1 MNESNTINK
10 NSCELDPQLLNNLL
24 IKYSKQSNIEKW
36 DVGASSSKDISVQVQ
51 QGKAKQ
57 LKGSQRNSMTLRVW
71 NKKNRVGITS
81 TSDLTSDGIKK
92 AMRGAIQACHYGNE
106 NESPAFSTLAKSP
119 LNEINSKVSNTHTID
134 ELLNILKKAE
144 QQLINTHESINSVPY
159 NGLSESYLERIYI
172 NSEGANRYMKLS
184 QSSIYLYAKA
194 EENNKKPRS
203 AGVVKV
209 NSNLDDLQID
219 CCIKETS
226 DKLISH
232 LNYKSIDTG
241 KYLVCFSPE
250 AFLQLISAFSS
261 MFNARSIID
270 GVSLMNEDSI
280 GSKISVANLN
290 ISDEGLHPEN
300 VGAFSFDG
308 EGTPT
313 QNINIITDGILTNL
327 LHSEATA
334 RKFGVQ
340 PTGHAG
346 LGAKVSV
353 SPDWLVVS
361 KSECVIDK
369 DQELSI
375 NETLKEYIL
384 IDELSAIHSGVKA
397 SQGSFSL
404 PFDGWIVKDR
414 KKTSIEAATVA
425 GDILNVLKGIVKI
438 ENQQITTHQGISPY
452 VWVDNVSITGEA

>member
-1 MNESNTINK
+1 MNNSIINP
-10 NSCELDPQLLNNLL
+10 NSSELDPVLLNDLL
-24 IKYSKQSNIEKW
+24 KKYSEESSINKW
-36 DVGASSSKDISVQVQ
+36 DMGASSSRDISVQVQ
-51 QGKAKQ
+51 QGNAKQ

-71 NKKNRVGITS
+71 NKNNQVGITS
-81 TSDLTSDGIKK
+81 TSDLTSEGIKK
-92 AMRGAIQACHYGNE
+92 AMKGAIEASLFGNE
-106 NESPAFSTLAKSP
+106 KESPDFSSLAKSELEDINP
-119 LNEINSKVSNTHTID
+119 EISNSHTID
-134 ELLNILKKAE
+134 QLLSILKKAE
-144 QQLINTHESINSVPY
+144 KQLINTHKSIDSVPY
-159 NGLSESYLERIYI
+159 NGLNESYMERIYI
-172 NSEGANRYMKLS
+172 NSEGANRHMKLS

-194 EENNKKPRS
+194 EEQNKKPRS
-203 AGVVKV
+203 AGGIRI
-209 NSNLDDLQID
+209 NSNLEELDID
-219 CCIKETS
+219 SCISETS

-232 LNYKSIDTG
+232 LDYKSIETN
-241 KYLVCFSPE
+241 KYLVCFTPE

-270 GVSLMNEDSI
+270 GLSLMKEDSL
-280 GSKISVANLN
+280 GNQISVPNLN
-290 ISDEGLHPEN
+290 ISDEGLHPKN

-313 QNINIITDGILTNL
+313 QNIQLVTNGILTQL

-334 RKFGVQ
+334 RKFGVK

-361 KSECVIDK
+361 KSESEMDK
-369 DQELSI
+369 DESLSI
-375 NETLKEYIL
+375 KNTIKEYIL

-404 PFDGWIVKDR
+404 PFDGWIVNDG

-425 GDILNVLKGIVKI
+425 GDILKVLSSIVKI
-438 ENQQITTHQGISPY
+438 EDEQIVTHQGISPH
-452 VWVDNVSITGEA
+452 VWVENMSITGEA

>member
-1 MNESNTINK
+1 MNKSIT
-10 NSCELDPQLLNNLL
+10 NSKTSELDPIILNNLL
-24 IKYSKQSNIEKW
+24 KKYSEESSINKW
-36 DVGASSSKDISVQVQ
+36 DMGASSSRDISVQVQ
-51 QGKAKQ
+51 QGNAKQ

-71 NKKNRVGITS
+71 NKNNQVGITS
-81 TSDLTSDGIKK
+81 TSDLTSEGIKK
-92 AMRGAIQACHYGNE
+92 AMKGAIEASLFGNE
-106 NESPAFSTLAKSP
+106 KESPEFSSLAKSD
-119 LNEINSKVSNTHTID
+119 LEDINPKISNSHTID
-134 ELLNILKKAE
+134 QLLSILKKAE
-144 QQLINTHESINSVPY
+144 KELIDTHKSIDSVPY
-159 NGLSESYLERIYI
+159 NGLNESYMERIYI
-172 NSEGANRYMKLS
+172 NSEGANRHMKLS

-194 EENNKKPRS
+194 EEQNKKPRS
-203 AGVVKV
+203 AGGIRI
-209 NSNLDDLQID
+209 NSNLEELDID
-219 CCIKETS
+219 SCISETS

-232 LNYKSIDTG
+232 LDYKSIETN
-241 KYLVCFSPE
+241 KYLVCFTPE

-270 GVSLMNEDSI
+270 GLSLMKEDSL
-280 GSKISVANLN
+280 GNQISVPNLN
-290 ISDEGLHPEN
+290 ISDEGLHPKN

-313 QNINIITDGILTNL
+313 QNIQLVTNGILTQL

-334 RKFGVQ
+334 RKFGVK

-361 KSECVIDK
+361 KSESEMDK
-369 DQELSI
+369 DESLSI
-375 NETLKEYIL
+375 KNTIKEYIL

-404 PFDGWIVKDR
+404 PFDGWIVNDG

-425 GDILNVLKGIVKI
+425 GDILKVLSSIVKI
-438 ENQQITTHQGISPY
+438 EDEQIVTHQGISPH
-452 VWVDNVSITGEA
+452 VWVENISITGEA

>member
-1 MNESNTINK
+1 MNKSIT
-10 NSCELDPQLLNNLL
+10 NSKTSELDPIILNNLL
-24 IKYSKQSNIEKW
+24 KKYSEESSINKW
-36 DVGASSSKDISVQVQ
+36 DMGASSSRDISVQVQ
-51 QGKAKQ
+51 QGNAKQ

-71 NKKNRVGITS
+71 NKNNQVGITS
-81 TSDLTSDGIKK
+81 TSDLTSEGIKK
-92 AMRGAIQACHYGNE
+92 AMKGAIEASLFGNE
-106 NESPAFSTLAKSP
+106 KESPEFSSLAKSE
-119 LNEINSKVSNTHTID
+119 LEDINPKISNSHTID
-134 ELLNILKKAE
+134 QLLSILKKAE
-144 QQLINTHESINSVPY
+144 KELIDTHKSIDSVPY
-159 NGLSESYLERIYI
+159 NGLNESYMERIYI
-172 NSEGANRYMKLS
+172 NSEGANRHMKLS

-194 EENNKKPRS
+194 EEENKKPRS
-203 AGVVKV
+203 AGGIRI
-209 NSNLDDLQID
+209 NSNLEELDID
-219 CCIKETS
+219 SCISETS

-232 LNYKSIDTG
+232 LDYKSIETN
-241 KYLVCFSPE
+241 KYLVCFTPE

-270 GVSLMNEDSI
+270 GLSLMNEDSL
-280 GSKISVANLN
+280 GNQISVPNLN
-290 ISDEGLHPEN
+290 ISDEGLHPKN

-313 QNINIITDGILTNL
+313 QNIQLVSNGILTNL

-334 RKFGVQ
+334 RKFGVR

-361 KSECVIDK
+361 KSKSEMDK
-369 DQELSI
+369 DASLSI
-375 NETLKEYIL
+375 KDTIKEYIL

-404 PFDGWIVKDR
+404 PFDGWIVNDG

-425 GDILNVLKGIVKI
+425 GDILKVLSSIVKI
-438 ENQQITTHQGISPY
+438 ENEQIVTHQGISPH
-452 VWVDNVSITGEA
+452 VWVENMSITGEA

>member
-1 MNESNTINK
+1 MNKSITNPKTT
-10 NSCELDPQLLNNLL
+10 ELDPIVLNDLLE
-24 IKYSKQSNIEKW
+24 KYSEESSIKKW
-36 DVGASSSKDISVQVQ
+36 DMGASSSRDISVQVQ
-51 QGKAKQ
+51 KGNAKQ

-71 NKKNRVGITS
+71 NKDNQVGITS
-81 TSDLTSDGIKK
+81 TSDLTSEGIKK
-92 AMRGAIQACHYGNE
+92 ALKGAIEASLFGNE
-106 NESPAFSTLAKSP
+106 KESPEFSTLAKSE
-119 LNEINSKVSNTHTID
+119 LQEINPEISNSHTID
-134 ELLNILKKAE
+134 ELLSILKKAE
-144 QQLINTHESINSVPY
+144 KQLINTHKSIDSVPY
-159 NGLSESYLERIYI
+159 NGLNESYMERIYI
-172 NSEGANRYMKLS
+172 NSEGANRHMQLS

-194 EENNKKPRS
+194 EEENKKPRS
-203 AGVVKV
+203 AGGIRI
-209 NSNLDDLQID
+209 NSNLEELDINS
-219 CCIKETS
+219 CISETS

-232 LNYKSIDTG
+232 LDYKAIETN
-241 KYLVCFSPE
+241 KYLICFTPE

-270 GVSLMNEDSI
+270 GLSLMDENSI
-280 GSKISVANLN
+280 GNQISVRNLN
-290 ISDEGLHPEN
+290 ISDEGLHPKN

-313 QNINIITDGILTNL
+313 QNIQLVTDGILTHL

-334 RKFGVQ
+334 RKFGVS

-361 KSECVIDK
+361 KSESDMDK
-369 DQELSI
+369 DGSLSI
-375 NETLKEYIL
+375 KSTKKEYIL

-404 PFDGWIVKDR
+404 PFDGWIVNDG

-425 GDILNVLKGIVKI
+425 GDILKVLSSIVKI
-438 ENQQITTHQGISPY
+438 ENEQIVTHQGISPH
-452 VWVDNVSITGEA
+452 VWVENMSITGEA

>member
-1 MNESNTINK
+1 MNKSIT
-10 NSCELDPQLLNNLL
+10 NSKTSELDPIILNNLL
-24 IKYSKQSNIEKW
+24 KKYSEESSINKW
-36 DVGASSSKDISVQVQ
+36 DMGASSSRDISVQVQ
-51 QGKAKQ
+51 QGNAKQ

-71 NKKNRVGITS
+71 NKNNQVGITS
-81 TSDLTSDGIKK
+81 TSDLTSEGIKK
-92 AMRGAIQACHYGNE
+92 AMKGAIEASLFGNE
-106 NESPAFSTLAKSP
+106 KESPEFSSLAKSE
-119 LNEINSKVSNTHTID
+119 LEDINPKISNSHTID
-134 ELLNILKKAE
+134 QLLSILKKAE
-144 QQLINTHESINSVPY
+144 KELIDTHKSIDSVPY
-159 NGLSESYLERIYI
+159 NGLNESYMERIYI
-172 NSEGANRYMKLS
+172 NSEGANRHMRLS

-194 EENNKKPRS
+194 EEENKKPRS
-203 AGVVKV
+203 AGGIRI
-209 NSNLDDLQID
+209 NSNLEELDID
-219 CCIKETS
+219 SCISETS

-232 LNYKSIDTG
+232 LDYKSIETN
-241 KYLVCFSPE
+241 KYLVCFTPE

-270 GVSLMNEDSI
+270 GLSLMNEDSL
-280 GSKISVANLN
+280 GNQISVPNLN
-290 ISDEGLHPEN
+290 ISDEGLHPKN

-313 QNINIITDGILTNL
+313 QNIQLVTNGILTQL

-334 RKFGVQ
+334 RKFGVK

-361 KSECVIDK
+361 KSESDK
-369 DQELSI
+369 DKDGSLSI
-375 NETLKEYIL
+375 KNTIKEYIL

-404 PFDGWIVKDR
+404 PFDGWIVNDG

-425 GDILNVLKGIVKI
+425 GDILKVLSSIVKI
-438 ENQQITTHQGISPY
+438 EDEQIVTHQGISPH
-452 VWVDNVSITGEA
+452 VWVENMSITGEA

>member
-1 MNESNTINK
+1 MNKSITNTK
-10 NSCELDPQLLNNLL
+10 TSSLDPIILNNLL
-24 IKYSKQSNIEKW
+24 EKYSEESSINKW
-36 DVGASSSKDISVQVQ
+36 DMGASSSRDISVQVQ
-51 QGKAKQ
+51 QGNAKQ

-71 NKKNRVGITS
+71 NKNNQVGITS
-81 TSDLTSDGIKK
+81 TSDLTSEGIKN
-92 AMRGAIQACHYGNE
+92 AMKGAIGASLFGNE
-106 NESPAFSTLAKSP
+106 KESPEFSSLAKSE
-119 LNEINSKVSNTHTID
+119 LEDINPKISNSHTID
-134 ELLNILKKAE
+134 QLLSILKKAE
-144 QQLINTHESINSVPY
+144 KELIDTHKSIDSVPY
-159 NGLSESYLERIYI
+159 NGLNESYMERIYI
-172 NSEGANRYMKLS
+172 NSEGANRHMKLS

-194 EENNKKPRS
+194 EEQNKKPRS
-203 AGVVKV
+203 AGGIRI
-209 NSNLDDLQID
+209 NSNLEELDID
-219 CCIKETS
+219 SCISETS

-232 LNYKSIDTG
+232 LDYKSIETN
-241 KYLVCFSPE
+241 KYLVCFTPE

-270 GVSLMNEDSI
+270 GLSLMKEDSL
-280 GSKISVANLN
+280 GNQISVPNLN
-290 ISDEGLHPEN
+290 ISDEGLHPKN

-313 QNINIITDGILTNL
+313 QNIQLVRNGILTQL

-334 RKFGVQ
+334 RKFGVK

-361 KSECVIDK
+361 KSESEMDK
-369 DQELSI
+369 DESLSI
-375 NETLKEYIL
+375 KNTIKEYIL

-404 PFDGWIVKDR
+404 PFDGWIVNDG

-425 GDILNVLKGIVKI
+425 GDILKVLSSIVKI
-438 ENQQITTHQGISPY
+438 EDEQIVTHQGISPH
-452 VWVDNVSITGEA
+452 VWVENMSITGEA

>member
-1 MNESNTINK
+1 MNKSIT
-10 NSCELDPQLLNNLL
+10 NSKTSELDPIILNNLL
-24 IKYSKQSNIEKW
+24 KKYSEESSINKW
-36 DVGASSSKDISVQVQ
+36 DMGASSSRDISVQVQ
-51 QGKAKQ
+51 QGNAKQ

-71 NKKNRVGITS
+71 NKNNQVGITS
-81 TSDLTSDGIKK
+81 TSDLTSEGIKK
-92 AMRGAIQACHYGNE
+92 AMKGAIEASLFGNE
-106 NESPAFSTLAKSP
+106 KESPEFSSLAKSE
-119 LNEINSKVSNTHTID
+119 LEDINPKISNSHTID
-134 ELLNILKKAE
+134 QLLSILKKAE
-144 QQLINTHESINSVPY
+144 KELINTHKSIDSVPY
-159 NGLSESYLERIYI
+159 NGLNESYMERIYI
-172 NSEGANRYMKLS
+172 NSEGANRHMKLS

-194 EENNKKPRS
+194 EEENKKPRS
-203 AGVVKV
+203 AGGIRI
-209 NSNLDDLQID
+209 NSNLEELDID
-219 CCIKETS
+219 SCISETS

-232 LNYKSIDTG
+232 LDYKSIETN
-241 KYLVCFSPE
+241 KYLVCFTPE

-270 GVSLMNEDSI
+270 GLSLMKEDSL
-280 GSKISVANLN
+280 GNQISVPNLN
-290 ISDEGLHPEN
+290 ISDEGLHPKN

-313 QNINIITDGILTNL
+313 QNIQLVTNGILTQL

-334 RKFGVQ
+334 RKFGVK

-361 KSECVIDK
+361 KSESEMDK
-369 DQELSI
+369 DESLSI
-375 NETLKEYIL
+375 KNTIKEYIL

-404 PFDGWIVKDR
+404 PFDGWIVNDG

-425 GDILNVLKGIVKI
+425 GDILKVLSSIVKI
-438 ENQQITTHQGISPY
+438 EDEQIVTHQGISPH
-452 VWVDNVSITGEA
+452 VWVENMSITGEA

>member
-1 MNESNTINK
+1 MNKSITNPKT
-10 NSCELDPQLLNNLL
+10 SALDPIILNNLL
-24 IKYSKQSNIEKW
+24 EKYSEESSINKW
-36 DVGASSSKDISVQVQ
+36 DMGASSSRDISVQVQ
-51 QGKAKQ
+51 QGNAKQ

-71 NKKNRVGITS
+71 NKNNQVGITS
-81 TSDLTSDGIKK
+81 TSDLTSEGIKK
-92 AMRGAIQACHYGNE
+92 AMKGAIEASLFGNE
-106 NESPAFSTLAKSP
+106 KESPEFSSLAKSELEDINP
-119 LNEINSKVSNTHTID
+119 EISNSHTID
-134 ELLNILKKAE
+134 QLLSILKKAE
-144 QQLINTHESINSVPY
+144 KQLINTHKSIDSVPY
-159 NGLSESYLERIYI
+159 NGLNESYMERIYI
-172 NSEGANRYMKLS
+172 NSEGANRHMKLS

-194 EENNKKPRS
+194 EEQNKKPRS
-203 AGVVKV
+203 AGGIRI
-209 NSNLDDLQID
+209 NSNLEELDID
-219 CCIKETS
+219 SCISETS

-232 LNYKSIDTG
+232 LDYKSIETN
-241 KYLVCFSPE
+241 KYLVCFTPE

-270 GVSLMNEDSI
+270 GLSLMNEDSL
-280 GSKISVANLN
+280 GNQISVPNLN
-290 ISDEGLHPEN
+290 ISDEGLHPKN

-313 QNINIITDGILTNL
+313 QNIQLVTNGILTQL

-334 RKFGVQ
+334 RKFGVK

-361 KSECVIDK
+361 KSESEMDK
-369 DQELSI
+369 DESLSI
-375 NETLKEYIL
+375 KNTIKEYIL

-404 PFDGWIVKDR
+404 PFDGWIVNDG

-425 GDILNVLKGIVKI
+425 GDILKVLSSIVKI
-438 ENQQITTHQGISPY
+438 EDEQIVTHQGISPH
-452 VWVDNVSITGEA
+452 VWVENMSITGEA

>member
-1 MNESNTINK
+1 MNKSITNPKTT
-10 NSCELDPQLLNNLL
+10 ELDPIVLNDLLE
-24 IKYSKQSNIEKW
+24 KYSEESSIKKW
-36 DVGASSSKDISVQVQ
+36 DMGASSSRDISVQVQ
-51 QGKAKQ
+51 KGNAKQ

-71 NKKNRVGITS
+71 NKDNQVGITS
-81 TSDLTSDGIKK
+81 TSDLTSEGIKK
-92 AMRGAIQACHYGNE
+92 ALKGAIEASLFGNE
-106 NESPAFSTLAKSP
+106 KESPEFSSLAKSE
-119 LNEINSKVSNTHTID
+119 LQEINPEISNSHTID
-134 ELLNILKKAE
+134 ELLSILKKAE
-144 QQLINTHESINSVPY
+144 KQLINTHKSIDSVPY
-159 NGLSESYLERIYI
+159 NGLNESYMERIYI
-172 NSEGANRYMKLS
+172 NSEGANRHMQLS

-194 EENNKKPRS
+194 EEENKKPRS
-203 AGVVKV
+203 AGGIRI
-209 NSNLDDLQID
+209 NSNLEELDINS
-219 CCIKETS
+219 CISETS

-232 LNYKSIDTG
+232 LDYKAIETN
-241 KYLVCFSPE
+241 KYLICFTPE

-270 GVSLMNEDSI
+270 GLSLMNEESL
-280 GSKISVANLN
+280 GNQISVPNLN
-290 ISDEGLHPEN
+290 ISDEGLHPKN

-313 QNINIITDGILTNL
+313 QNIQLVTNGILTHL

-334 RKFGVQ
+334 RKFGVR

-361 KSECVIDK
+361 KSESDMDK
-369 DQELSI
+369 DGSLSI
-375 NETLKEYIL
+375 KSTKKEYIL

-404 PFDGWIVKDR
+404 PFDGWIVNDG

-425 GDILNVLKGIVKI
+425 GDILKVLSSIVKI
-438 ENQQITTHQGISPY
+438 ENEQIVTHQGISPH
-452 VWVDNVSITGEA
+452 VWVENMSITGEA

>member
-1 MNESNTINK
+1 MNKSIT
-10 NSCELDPQLLNNLL
+10 NSKTSELDPIILNNLL
-24 IKYSKQSNIEKW
+24 KKYSEESSINKW
-36 DVGASSSKDISVQVQ
+36 DMGASSSRDISVQVQ
-51 QGKAKQ
+51 QGNAKQ

-71 NKKNRVGITS
+71 NKNNQVGITS
-81 TSDLTSDGIKK
+81 TSDLTNEGIKK
-92 AMRGAIQACHYGNE
+92 AMKGAIEASLFGNE
-106 NESPAFSTLAKSP
+106 KESPEFSSLAKSE
-119 LNEINSKVSNTHTID
+119 LEDINPKISNSHTID
-134 ELLNILKKAE
+134 QLLSILKKAE
-144 QQLINTHESINSVPY
+144 KQLINTHKSIDSVPY
-159 NGLSESYLERIYI
+159 NGLNESYMERIYI
-172 NSEGANRYMKLS
+172 NSEGANRHMKLS

-194 EENNKKPRS
+194 EEQNKKPRS
-203 AGVVKV
+203 AGGIRI
-209 NSNLDDLQID
+209 NSNLEELDID
-219 CCIKETS
+219 SCISETS

-232 LNYKSIDTG
+232 LDYKSIETN
-241 KYLVCFSPE
+241 KYLVCFTPE

-270 GVSLMNEDSI
+270 GLSLMKEDSL
-280 GSKISVANLN
+280 GNQISVPNLN
-290 ISDEGLHPEN
+290 ISDEGLHPKN

-313 QNINIITDGILTNL
+313 QNIQLVTNGILTQL

-334 RKFGVQ
+334 RKFGVK

-361 KSECVIDK
+361 KSESEMDK
-369 DQELSI
+369 DESLSI
-375 NETLKEYIL
+375 KNTIKEYIL

-404 PFDGWIVKDR
+404 PFDGWIVNDG

-425 GDILNVLKGIVKI
+425 GDILKVLSSIVKI
-438 ENQQITTHQGISPY
+438 EDEQIVTHQGISPH
-452 VWVDNVSITGEA
+452 VWVENMSITGEA